1 MPAIARAFS
10 LALILL
16 ATLGGC
22 KSLTDSLSAVGQK
35 STYKSVWINAGWS
48 GGRTGTPLSSK
59 ADSPVDYVGSLC
71 PANSLLLENHTTR
84 YAAFPF
90 GDILIVT
97 NNCAIVIEY
106 VAICRT
112 SGSGGGTAASLPVCS
127 VDPRQTPSGNLNIH
141 RLGKG
146 SPDPWG
152 TTSIN
157 LDINVFYCAQ
167 GSHFNFGEVSAKPPT
182 DCVAD

>member
-1 MPAIARAFS
+1 MMSRIRRIWPAPTA
-10 LALILL
+10 LALVTL
-16 ATLGGC
+16 AACSG
-22 KSLTDSLSAVGQK
+22 LTDALSPTK
-35 STYKSVWINAGWS
+35 STYKSVWINASWS
-48 GGRTGTPLSSK
+48 GGRTGTPLAST

-71 PANSLLLENHTTR
+71 PANALLLENHTTR
-84 YAAFPF
+84 YAAFPN

-97 NNCAIVIEY
+97 NNCTIPIEY

-112 SGSGGGTAASLPVCS
+112 AGSGGSASSIPVCAT
-127 VDPRQTPSGNLNIH
+127 DPRQTPVSNFNVH
-141 RLGKG
+141 RLGRG

-152 TTSIN
+152 TTSLN

-167 GSHFNFGEVSAKPPT
+167 SSHLNFGEISGKPPT